1 MDPPSPSLP
10 IKIPFSI
17 TPSPPLP
24 PPPPQLIGWGVPSWH
39 LLANHRPPLPHPPLE
54 VYCHGR
60 RRRRRVTLVMPSPR
74 CSTPCASLGARRPT
88 RKGGWCRYRRRQRR
102 SQRRGRPP
110 SSGPPC
116 CSHRR
121 QRCCCRRRHRS
132 CRHHHG
138 LRRSCRRRSCR
149 FLILDCQSLQQ
160 PATSKTRRFR
170 RARRASTD
178 EAAVRTVTL
187 ATAAARRFRNVTA
200 TYGQSCVMCIKTGRT
215 KAASFTGVQGT
226 RPPCAADFSSG
237 LTMHRPPQHRR
248 QCGGAASRPQ
258 GSSLS

>member
-1 MDPPSPSLP
+1 MPSTATSTCTAVPRCHQRRRLRQRLGLKTKRFGRLICTKPSMGASTGRRYHRSYKGRRSVCALTMDPPSPSLP

-149 FLILDCQSLQQ
+149 FLILYCQSL
-160 PATSKTRRFR
+160 R
-170 RARRASTD
+170 
-178 EAAVRTVTL
+178 
-187 ATAAARRFRNVTA
+187 
-200 TYGQSCVMCIKTGRT
+200 
-215 KAASFTGVQGT
+215 
-226 RPPCAADFSSG
+226 
-237 LTMHRPPQHRR
+237 
-248 QCGGAASRPQ
+248 
-258 GSSLS
+258 